1 MPRPCK
7 RRLICAMPKC
17 MEFGPRKKIAESR
30 KDSGECIVMS
40 IDEFEAIRLIDFEG
54 LNQEESAGRMGVAR
68 TTVQAIYARARK
80 KLAVC
85 IVNGLP
91 LTIDGGD
98 YRLCKNADEICG
110 EAECKAKRGICGN
123 PTAGSFVNVPK
134 GGKMKIAVTYENGNV
149 FQHFGHSSEFKIYD
163 IENDAVAKSE
173 VIGTG
178 GEGHGALAT
187 LLAEQK
193 VDVLICGN
201 IGQGAKQA
209 LAEIGVKLY
218 PGVSGEADKAVEGF
232 LKGTLTF
239 NPDAQCNHHEHE
251 HGHEHAHS
259 HCGGHCGR

>member
-1 MPRPCK
+1 
-7 RRLICAMPKC
+7 
-17 MEFGPRKKIAESR
+17 
-30 KDSGECIVMS
+30 MS
-40 IDEFEAIRLIDFEG
+40 IYDIEDHVYYSLIKF
-54 LNQEESAGRMGVAR
+54 
-68 TTVQAIYARARK
+68 
-80 KLAVC
+80 
-85 IVNGLP
+85 VNGLP

-193 VDVLICGN
+193 VDILICNN
-201 IGQGAKQA
+201 IGQDAKQA

-218 PGVSGEADKAVEGF
+218 PSFYRALTLAL
-232 LKGTLTF
+232 LKNGIDL
-239 NPDAQCNHHEHE
+239 NDEHVNE
-251 HGHEHAHS
+251 FRGAICYNLAAKSDIIQGHERKVS
-259 HCGGHCGR
+259 K

>member
-1 MPRPCK
+1 
-7 RRLICAMPKC
+7 
-17 MEFGPRKKIAESR
+17 
-30 KDSGECIVMS
+30 
-40 IDEFEAIRLIDFEG
+40 
-54 LNQEESAGRMGVAR
+54 
-68 TTVQAIYARARK
+68 
-80 KLAVC
+80 
-85 IVNGLP
+85 
-91 LTIDGGD
+91 
-98 YRLCKNADEICG
+98 
-110 EAECKAKRGICGN
+110 
-123 PTAGSFVNVPK
+123 
-134 GGKMKIAVTYENGNV
+134 MKIAVTYENGNV

-178 GEGHGALAT
+178 GEGHGALAA

-218 PGVSGEADKAVEGF
+218 PGVSGEADKAVEEF